1 MFSPNTASLD
11 GEDDAA
17 VAGVSKSVL
26 INVLLARSD
35 EKNNEDASQDN
46 GTETAALLARYR
58 RTEENYLPET
68 MLRYSRDNS
77 DTNLTDS
84 QNTSTASHAW
94 HREETTVI

>member
-1 MFSPNTASLD
+1 M
-11 GEDDAA
+11 
-17 VAGVSKSVL
+17 SKSVL

-35 EKNNEDASQDN
+35 EKNNEVASQDN
-46 GTETAALLARYR
+46 ETETAAPLARYR

>member
-1 MFSPNTASLD
+1 MASLD

-17 VAGVSKSVL
+17 VAGMSKSVL

-46 GTETAALLARYR
+46 GTETAAPLARYR

-94 HREETTVI
+94 HREETTEI